1 MSDKKINVLLSV
13 QAKIIFITILIIT
26 IILGAYA
33 VYDINRSQALV
44 DKDLNE
50 LAKVTAQKLE
60 SNLRIPLWNL
70 DSDLVSDTVIAEM
83 LTKDISAILVFDS
96 NGYDLVSGRQR
107 SSNWDVLEASR
118 NYKPV
123 KDSDDLRREAL
134 ITYKNQ
140 TIGKVI
146 VYVSKSF
153 KKKELKSSMLGL
165 VLTLLLLDVT
175 ILLVLW
181 VVMTNILR
189 KPITLLS
196 DAATQISRGDF
207 NVNIDSNRND
217 EIGVV
222 AASIERMK
230 VSLNMA
236 IQRLRRIE
244 QRKKEAMRSVVG
256 GSND

>member
-1 MSDKKINVLLSV
+1 MSGKKINILLSV

-33 VYDINRSQALV
+33 VYDINRRQALV

-256 GSND
+256 GSDD

>member
-1 MSDKKINVLLSV
+1 MSGKKINVLLSV

-153 KKKELKSSMLGL
+153 KKKELKSSMLAL